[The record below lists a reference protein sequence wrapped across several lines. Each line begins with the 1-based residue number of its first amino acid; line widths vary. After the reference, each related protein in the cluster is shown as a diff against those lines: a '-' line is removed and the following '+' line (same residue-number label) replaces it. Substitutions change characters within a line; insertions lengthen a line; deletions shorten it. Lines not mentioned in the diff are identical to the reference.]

1 MTRSRNI
8 LPKRMKWTPEMDADL
23 RRIYPAM
30 DTASV
35 AERMWLRVGQ
45 VSSRA
50 FILRLLKS
58 REYMASERPGQM
70 KPGHAGNATSFTAGN
85 TPWNKGASF
94 EAGGRSIET
103 QFKPGQRSG
112 RATVLWR
119 PIGSLRLT
127 HDGTLQRKV
136 TDTGNTAR
144 DYVSVHKLVWESAHG
159 PAPPG
164 HIVVFKPGMRTADLE
179 QITLDRLE
187 LVSRA
192 ENMRRNSRHVRY
204 PPELNSLLHVKASLT
219 RKINSLTKGKAK
231 P

>member
-1 MTRSRNI
+1 MRDHVR
-8 LPKRMKWTPEMDADL
+8 WTPEMDARL
-23 RRIYPAM
+23 RELYPHARTY
-30 DTASV
+30 DV
-35 AERMWLRVGQ
+35 AEQMGLRVGQ
-45 VSSRA
+45 VNSRA
-50 FILRLLKS
+50 FILRLLQS
-58 REYMASERPGQM
+58 REYMALERPG
-70 KPGHAGNATSFTAGN
+70 HTGNATSFTAGN

-103 QFKPGQRSG
+103 QFKPGLRSG
-112 RATVLWR
+112 RTAVLWR

-144 DYVSVHKLVWESAHG
+144 DYVSVHKLVWEQAHG
-159 PAPPG
+159 PVPKG
-164 HIVVFKPGMRTADLE
+164 HIVVFKPGLRTSDE
-179 QITLDRLE
+179 ESITPDRLE

>member
-1 MTRSRNI
+1 MTRSRKI
-8 LPKRMKWTPEMDADL
+8 LPKRMKWTPEMEAQL
-23 RRIYPAM
+23 RKLYPNHR
-30 DTASV
+30 TTEV
-35 AERMWLRVGQ
+35 AEMMGIRVPQ
-45 VSSRA
+45 VNAAA
-50 FILRLLKS
+50 FRLRLHKS
-58 REYMASERPGQM
+58 REYLASENFSQSRKGPNAGSF
-70 KPGHAGNATSFTAGN
+70 KPGHAT
-85 TPWNKGASF
+85 WNKGMNYASS
-94 EAGGRSIET
+94 GRSIET
-103 QFKPGQRSG
+103 QFKPGLRSG
-112 RATVLWR
+112 RTAVLWR

-144 DYVSVHKLVWESAHG
+144 DYVSVHKLVWEQAHG
-159 PAPPG
+159 PVPKG
-164 HIVVFKPGMRTADLE
+164 HIVVFKPGLRTSDE
-179 QITLDRLE
+179 ESITPDRLE

>member
-1 MTRSRNI
+1 MRNHV
-8 LPKRMKWTPEMDADL
+8 RWTPEMDADL
-23 RRIYPAM
+23 RRLYPAM

-35 AERMWLRVGQ
+35 AERMGLRVGQ
-45 VSSRA
+45 VNSRA

-70 KPGHAGNATSFTAGN
+70 KPGHTGNATSFTAGN

-103 QFKPGQRSG
+103 QFKPGHRGG
-112 RATVLWR
+112 RAAVLWR

-144 DYVSVHKLVWESAHG
+144 DYVSVHKIVWESAHG
-159 PAPPG
+159 PVPPS
-164 HIVVFKPGMRTADLE
+164 HIVVFKQGLRTSDE
-179 QITLDRLE
+179 ESITLDRLE

-192 ENMRRNSRHVRY
+192 ENMRRNSRHTKY
-204 PPELNSLLHVKASLT
+204 PHEVNKLMQLKGVLT
-219 RKINSLTKGKAK
+219 RKISQKEQEIERK
-231 P
+231 

>member
-8 LPKRMKWTPEMDADL
+8 LPRRMKWTPEMEAQL
-23 RRIYPAM
+23 RKLYPNHR
-30 DTASV
+30 TTEV
-35 AERMWLRVGQ
+35 AEMMGIRVPQ
-45 VSSRA
+45 VNSAA
-50 FILRLLKS
+50 FRLRLLKS
-58 REYMASERPGQM
+58 REYMASERPGQIN
-70 KPGHAGNATSFTAGN
+70 PGRGGNATSFTAGN

-103 QFKPGQRSG
+103 KFKPGLRSG
-112 RATVLWR
+112 RTAVLWR

-144 DYVSVHKLVWESAHG
+144 DYVSVHKLVWEQAHG
-159 PAPPG
+159 LVPKG
-164 HIVVFKPGMRTADLE
+164 HIVVFKPGLRTSDE
-179 QITLDRLE
+179 ESITPDRLE